1 MKGLNVSVAVCAR
14 EAPRGSVRTGFT
26 LIELLVVIAIIGI
39 LASMLLPAL
48 SRAKESA
55 RRISC
60 VNNLRQLGL
69 SLIMYADDNS
79 GEFPPRSNVDRWMTK
94 LHPYYK
100 DLKMLRCPTDSP
112 SKLDLG
118 VSGSDPEAEMAPRS
132 YLINGWNDYFQTTLD
147 NDGWETYK
155 AHMWPH
161 GIKETAI
168 AKPSETITFG
178 EKQTDSRHVHMDFY
192 QGSGNDVEEVEQAR
206 HSVSIRKTG
215 GGSNVG
221 GGSNYGYA
229 DGSVHFLK
237 WGRSLSPVNLWA
249 VTDLWRNI
257 AVVPQN

>member
-1 MKGLNVSVAVCAR
+1 MKVFSSATPANAKGTQ
-14 EAPRGSVRTGFT
+14 RGGFT

-60 VNNLRQLGL
+60 MNNLKQLGL
-69 SLIMYADDNS
+69 SLIMYGDDNS
-79 GEFPPRSNVDRWMTK
+79 GEYPPRSNQDRWMTK
-94 LHPYYK
+94 LHSYYK
-100 DLKMLRCPTDSP
+100 DVKILRCPTDLPRPIDSTTQRN
-112 SKLDLG
+112 
-118 VSGSDPEAEMAPRS
+118 DPAEMAPRS
-132 YLINGWNDYFQTTLD
+132 YLFNGWNDYFQTTLD
-147 NDGWETYK
+147 NEGWETYK
-155 AHMWPH
+155 NHLWPH
-161 GIKETAI
+161 GIKESAI
-168 AKPSETITFG
+168 PKPSETITFG
-178 EKQTDSRHVHMDFY
+178 EKQTDSLHVHMDFY

-206 HSVSIRKTG
+206 HSVSTRSSG
-215 GGSNVG
+215 GGSNRS

>member
-1 MKGLNVSVAVCAR
+1 MNVFSSVMPANAKGTQ
-14 EAPRGSVRTGFT
+14 RGGFT

-60 VNNLRQLGL
+60 MNNLKQLGL
-69 SLIMYADDNS
+69 SLIMYGDDNS

-100 DLKMLRCPTDSP
+100 DIKMLRCPTDSP
-112 SKLDLG
+112 NKIDLG
-118 VSGSDPEAEMAPRS
+118 IGGSDPEAETAPRS
-132 YLINGWNDYFQTTLD
+132 YLFNGWNDYFQTTLD
-147 NDGWETYK
+147 NEGWETYK
-155 AHMWPH
+155 NHMWSH

-168 AKPSETITFG
+168 AKPSETIAFG

-206 HSVSIRKTG
+206 HNASTRSSG
-215 GGSNVG
+215 GGSNRG